1 MTLPGAAA
9 YPRRV
14 YREAASGIPGVLVW
28 TATRTAGTAG
38 TSVLPDGCTD
48 LIWHEDG
55 FLVAGPDTRAQF
67 SDLGTRRDLTAVR
80 FGPGVGP
87 AVLGVDA
94 AELRDARVPLDR
106 IRPEAHVRRLVSA
119 AESDPLGALL
129 HETRR
134 RLDGVDRSVETGSA
148 SQLGAG
154 ASVAEVAT
162 SMGWS
167 ARRLHRHALRVYG
180 YGPKTLARVLRF
192 RRAVG
197 LARAGRSFSDVAA
210 ECGFSDQAHL
220 AREVRALS
228 GVTLGA
234 LVR

>member
-1 MTLPGAAA
+1 M
-9 YPRRV
+9 

-28 TATRTAGTAG
+28 TATRTADSAG

-55 FLVAGPDTRAQF
+55 LLVAGPDTRAQF
-67 SDLGTRRDLTAVR
+67 SDLGARRDLTAVR

-94 AELRDARVPLDR
+94 ADLRDARVPLDH
-106 IRPEAHVRRLVSA
+106 IRPGAHVRRLVSD
-119 AESDPLGALL
+119 AESDPVGALL
-129 HETRR
+129 RETRR
-134 RLDGVDRSVETGSA
+134 RLDGVDRSVETSIA
-148 SQLGAG
+148 AQLGAG
-154 ASVAEVAT
+154 ASVAELAAST
-162 SMGWS
+162 GWS
-167 ARRLHRHALRVYG
+167 ARRLHRHALRAYG
-180 YGPKTLARVLRF
+180 YGPKTLARVRRF

-197 LARAGRSFSDVAA
+197 LARAGRPFADVAA

-228 GVTLGA
+228 GTTLGA
-234 LVR
+234 LLG

>member
-1 MTLPGAAA
+1 M
-9 YPRRV
+9 
-14 YREAASGIPGVLVW
+14 
-28 TATRTAGTAG
+28 
-38 TSVLPDGCTD
+38 
-48 LIWHEDG
+48 
-55 FLVAGPDTRAQF
+55 
-67 SDLGTRRDLTAVR
+67 
-80 FGPGVGP
+80 
-87 AVLGVDA
+87 
-94 AELRDARVPLDR
+94 
-106 IRPEAHVRRLVSA
+106 SA

-134 RLDGVDRSVETGSA
+134 RLDGVDRSVETGIA